1 MYRLW
6 MTVKKD
12 FWLLTRDRVG
22 LLLIFAMPIVLVILI
37 TSVQN
42 STFELVN
49 ANTVKLL
56 LCNRDTGEGG
66 RQLSA
71 ALQGMGIFRI
81 YPGSGPL
88 DERSIRESMHDRD
101 AVVGVVIPKE
111 FSGQLS
117 LRAQRIASIALRELG
132 LSEDSL
138 APAASDSGSV
148 QVYFHPVLQSSFR
161 QSIRG
166 ALVSALQLVQSRE
179 LVRQLYGSLHDAK
192 AGDSLQGT
200 LDRNQPKLEEI
211 SLSPDGSRQVPNA
224 TQHNVPAWTIFAMF
238 FIVIPLGGSVVTEKR
253 NGSFLRLKTLPTSFV
268 VALLSKQL
276 TYLAVTLAQ
285 ALVIFALGLWLFPRM
300 GLPALSLPRDIGGF
314 LLVTLISGWCAVS
327 FAICIGVLASTT
339 EQANGFGSVFIV
351 ILAAIG
357 GLLVPSFAMPA
368 SFSLLMKMSPLH
380 WCLEAYYDLFLV
392 GSALRDIVVNILS
405 LVAIILVVQLITL
418 AALKRKNLI

>member
-1 MYRLW
+1 
-6 MTVKKD
+6 
-12 FWLLTRDRVG
+12 
-22 LLLIFAMPIVLVILI
+22 
-37 TSVQN
+37 
-42 STFELVN
+42 
-49 ANTVKLL
+49 
-56 LCNRDTGEGG
+56 
-66 RQLSA
+66 
-71 ALQGMGIFRI
+71 
-81 YPGSGPL
+81 
-88 DERSIRESMHDRD
+88 
-101 AVVGVVIPKE
+101 
-111 FSGQLS
+111 
-117 LRAQRIASIALRELG
+117 
-132 LSEDSL
+132 
-138 APAASDSGSV
+138 
-148 QVYFHPVLQSSFR
+148 
-161 QSIRG
+161 
-166 ALVSALQLVQSRE
+166 
-179 LVRQLYGSLHDAK
+179 
-192 AGDSLQGT
+192 
-200 LDRNQPKLEEI
+200 
-211 SLSPDGSRQVPNA
+211 
-224 TQHNVPAWTIFAMF
+224 
-238 FIVIPLGGSVVTEKR
+238 VIPLGGSVVTEKR